1 MGDEGTTFRAGDK
14 VRHKDAPE
22 DGPVGTVT
30 KVAGQTG
37 DGAPI
42 YEVAFRRPTGST
54 STTRYPVA
62 SLVLVERAE
71 G

>member
-1 MGDEGTTFRAGDK
+1 MSDRTTFSTGDK
-14 VRHKDAPE
+14 VRHRDAPE

-30 KVAGQTG
+30 GLAGNTA

-42 YEVAFRRPTGST
+42 YQVAFRSRTGSA

>member
-1 MGDEGTTFRAGDK
+1 MTEGTSFKTGDK
-14 VRHKDAPE
+14 VRHKDAPD

-30 KVAGQTG
+30 ALAGNTA

-42 YEVAFRRPTGST
+42 YQVAFRSRTGST